1 MSHYCI
7 FSKKPS
13 TSAKKCFIFQYFQWL
28 FGLFAL
34 SHHPHSNCPHRIEPA
49 KNECNGTQILIC
61 TVCNLH
67 KGHVFFLSSST
78 FRHIFVQLSVHFARL
93 FDSFHVSPICHFL
106 CFFFVINSILSVLSV
121 CNSNL
126 ASTSK
131 RGRKHQTNR
140 PTKEDTIRKL
150 CEMYLVQLI
159 EFNVKLED
167 GKHSEHTEIRQSDF
181 RINCVFLSSLSWS
194 CTTGVHPVCTT
205 KWLCKFVCVRQRYLL

>member
-106 CFFFVINSILSVLSV
+106 CFF
-121 CNSNL
+121 CCY
-126 ASTSK
+126 K
-131 RGRKHQTNR
+131 
-140 PTKEDTIRKL
+140 
-150 CEMYLVQLI
+150 
-159 EFNVKLED
+159 FNPF
-167 GKHSEHTEIRQSDF
+167 GI
-181 RINCVFLSSLSWS
+181 
-194 CTTGVHPVCTT
+194 
-205 KWLCKFVCVRQRYLL
+205 VCVQFKFGEYIEKRSQTPNQPTNQRRYDPKIMRNVFGSVN